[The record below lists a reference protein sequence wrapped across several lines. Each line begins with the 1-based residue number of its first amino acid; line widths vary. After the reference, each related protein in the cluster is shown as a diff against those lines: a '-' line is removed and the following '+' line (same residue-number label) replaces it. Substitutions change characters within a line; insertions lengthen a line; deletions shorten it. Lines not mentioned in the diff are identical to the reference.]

1 MHWILKAAEKIYWI
15 LYLKI
20 NFMRKLIPFLM
31 IVFSGLMLSQNIEF
45 VKKTVQSIN
54 QIKDFK
60 IKTVPYSYFMDK
72 SEVTDNGIELKGFYK
87 DGKLRKMEHFMGL
100 SAWKIITEYFFLEN
114 GKLVF
119 VYSKKYQ
126 ILNENGCLEKPKLLS
141 ELRCYYENNKLIKTV
156 GTFNDEEKTDY
167 LRESHKLIQD
177 LKNYK

>member
-72 SEVTDNGIELKGFYK
+72 FEVTDNGIELKGFYK
-87 DGKLRKMEHFMGL
+87 DGKLRNWNTLWAYLHGKSLRNIFSQKMV
-100 SAWKIITEYFFLEN
+100 N
-114 GKLVF
+114 
-119 VYSKKYQ
+119 
-126 ILNENGCLEKPKLLS
+126 
-141 ELRCYYENNKLIKTV
+141 
-156 GTFNDEEKTDY
+156 
-167 LRESHKLIQD
+167 
-177 LKNYK
+177 